1 MMEKT
6 LARRSDPD
14 TSHSA
19 AASVVAGLSRQH
31 AAVLRV
37 LATAG
42 GRPLAAEQISDIAGF
57 DVWRRMNELGAAGH
71 IEQTSGLHTNRSG
84 RAAHQF
90 RLTTGQLELL

>member
-1 MMEKT
+1 MMEKP

-14 TSHSA
+14 TSHAA

-31 AAVLRV
+31 ASVLRV
-37 LATAG
+37 LATA

-57 DVWRRMNELGAAGH
+57 DCWRRMNELVAAGH
-71 IEQTSGLHTNRSG
+71 IEQTSGLHRNRSG

-90 RLTTGQLELL
+90 CLTAGQLELL